1 LRSEKVVEVW
11 MDMLGEFA
19 PSFTKPGQRRFAA
32 LLTGALLAERRP
44 LVTEIVTAL
53 GLENQWRA
61 LEAFIEQGRWPLG
74 QVETTLARMAA
85 RSGRWHGRQVWS
97 VDDLKVLKS
106 GKKIW
111 GACSFHEYTSRCSNR
126 PETVWAHNWVVCGAL
141 ELAPHRTFLPTAGR
155 LYMRK
160 GQLPDAE
167 TFRSKPE
174 LAVELL
180 RDCAKSTQG
189 PHLAI
194 FDGGYAVCSV
204 VQPLSSPSD
213 QEPRVEFLT
222 RLRFDSRLYVP
233 LAPRNAGHRGRP
245 RKWGKRLSAPKDADR
260 WPGRWCEARAR
271 VYGKMRHMRYKKVLC
286 QWHPAGPDARLHAF
300 AFRIEGYKKP
310 WYLVT
315 SDLGLNPEEV
325 LELYAARFTQ
335 EDGHRDLKQHVG
347 LGVCQGRVKNVVLR
361 TFQLR
366 LAAMT
371 LLRAL
376 GERLELA
383 EGDAWWPKPPW
394 YCQKQRGSF
403 RDLKLIVTD
412 AAEHFSQLDWHR
424 PTLEKPACRALSGQL
439 AARRAA

>member
-1 LRSEKVVEVW
+1 
-11 MDMLGEFA
+11 
-19 PSFTKPGQRRFAA
+19 
-32 LLTGALLAERRP
+32 
-44 LVTEIVTAL
+44 
-53 GLENQWRA
+53 
-61 LEAFIEQGRWPLG
+61 
-74 QVETTLARMAA
+74 
-85 RSGRWHGRQVWS
+85 
-97 VDDLKVLKS
+97 
-106 GKKIW
+106 
-111 GACSFHEYTSRCSNR
+111 
-126 PETVWAHNWVVCGAL
+126 VCGAL
-141 ELAPHRTFLPTAGR
+141 ELAPHGTFLPTAGR